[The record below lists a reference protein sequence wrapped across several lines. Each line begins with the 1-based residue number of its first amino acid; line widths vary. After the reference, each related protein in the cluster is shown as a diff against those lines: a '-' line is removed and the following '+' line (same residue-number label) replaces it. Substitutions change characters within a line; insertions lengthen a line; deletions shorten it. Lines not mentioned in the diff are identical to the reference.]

1 MSEEA
6 DNPVAM
12 RAIEEEWAEMMRAA
26 MSGDSNAYKVFLE
39 AVSPV
44 LRAAARR
51 HFARFGQ
58 TGSDAEDVVQ
68 ETLLAI
74 HLKRHTWDA
83 RRPIRPWIAAIAR
96 HKLIDALRRRGHRV
110 EVQID
115 DLDIAQDPDDCA
127 DPLDRYEIDRMLE
140 NLSERQ
146 RDIVSSLSLNGAS
159 VRDTA
164 RRLAMSEGAVRVS
177 LHRALAALAALY
189 RNDRK

>member
-1 MSEEA
+1 
-6 DNPVAM
+6 M
-12 RAIEEEWAEMMRAA
+12 RSTEEEWAEMMRAA
-26 MSGDSNAYKVFLE
+26 RLGDSDAYKALLE

-51 HFARFGQ
+51 HLARFGQ
-58 TGSDAEDVVQ
+58 ANSDAEDVVQ

-83 RRPIRPWIAAIAR
+83 RRPIRPWIAAIAH
-96 HKLIDALRRRGHRV
+96 HKLIDALRRKGQRI
-110 EVQID
+110 EVQIESI
-115 DLDIAQDPDDCA
+115 DIAEESEDCA
-127 DPLDRYEIDRMLE
+127 DALDRYEIDRMLE

-164 RRLAMSEGAVRVS
+164 RRLAMTEGAVRVS